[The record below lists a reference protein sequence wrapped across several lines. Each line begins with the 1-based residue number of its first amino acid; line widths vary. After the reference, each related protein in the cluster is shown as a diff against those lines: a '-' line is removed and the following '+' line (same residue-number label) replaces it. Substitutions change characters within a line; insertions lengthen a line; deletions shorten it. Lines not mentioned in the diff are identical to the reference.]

1 MSKQGWMTLL
11 LGVAIALNGILVGAL
26 ISSESPTAE
35 GQSANG
41 TNGFLM
47 TTGVLQGKGQSE
59 ALYLFDTNSKKL
71 AVYFMNNARMEV
83 LGIRDLQYDLIPQS
97 YSPKGGRQDPTVKE
111 MKEGVKGG

>member
-1 MSKQGWMTLL
+1 MTLL
-11 LGVAIALNGILVGAL
+11 LGVAIAVNGILVGTL
-26 ISSESPTAE
+26 LNSGTPTAE

-47 TTGVLQGKGQSE
+47 TMGVLQGKGQSE
-59 ALYLFDTNSKKL
+59 ALYIFDTNKQKL
-71 AVYFMNNARMEV
+71 AVYFMNNTRMEV

-97 YSPKGGRQDPTVKE
+97 YSPKSGNQKPTVQE